1 MAVNVRPAA
10 GRPRAPGACFEEH
23 VPGVACAPC
32 RATRQRRWRKT
43 HSEAGHSRQRTKSE
57 EEALGDRARGYV
69 GAYLRRGAIV
79 PRERCEVCGLS
90 GPLKFWHPSV
100 TKPRELIWLCARD
113 RKRLASTLEPMT
125 LTWVWPGFGLDA
137 DVRVVQP
144 DRSPRGAL
152 RAERRQS
159 AIVREIEI
167 AEQRAATRG
176 SSAPI
181 DADAMLA
188 RLSEAE
194 RFVDEVL
201 KRVEAR
207 FATFEEWRASG
218 SRSSRERNLD
228 DKDDDDR

>member
-1 MAVNVRPAA
+1 
-10 GRPRAPGACFEEH
+10 
-23 VPGVACAPC
+23 
-32 RATRQRRWRKT
+32 
-43 HSEAGHSRQRTKSE
+43 
-57 EEALGDRARGYV
+57 
-69 GAYLRRGAIV
+69 
-79 PRERCEVCGLS
+79 
-90 GPLKFWHPSV
+90 
-100 TKPRELIWLCARD
+100 
-113 RKRLASTLEPMT
+113 MT